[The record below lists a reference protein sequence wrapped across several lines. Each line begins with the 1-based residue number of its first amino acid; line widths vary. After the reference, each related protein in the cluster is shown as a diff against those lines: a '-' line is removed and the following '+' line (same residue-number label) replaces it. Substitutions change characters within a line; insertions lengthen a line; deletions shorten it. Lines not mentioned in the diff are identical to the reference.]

1 MPSGSQAQ
9 VGFQLVTDVTLHGVT
24 KEVTWNV
31 VAVLGAA
38 QVGGRATTTIDF
50 AMFNMTKP
58 TLARLIS
65 VDDKIGLEIEFRC
78 TRAAISELGN
88 DIASLPN

>member
-1 MPSGSQAQ
+1 MPSGAQAQ

-24 KEVTWNV
+24 KEVIWNV
-31 VAVLGAA
+31 VAVLGPQ
-38 QVGGRATTTIDF
+38 QVGGRATTTFDF

-58 TLARLIS
+58 SLARLMS

-78 TRAAISELGN
+78 TRAAM
-88 DIASLPN
+88 